1 MIAYATPDLR
11 VHPPRSPRCR
21 LGGYVHLPRILD
33 KARAAAAGRLGQYDW
48 PAPLDRYFYEF
59 TGLTPELLLEF
70 VRDGAGDA
78 EVLAR
83 LGARVAR
90 SPMEIAAWSAWLTAH
105 APKDAEMHAWV
116 AEEIVRLAPGRED
129 VVTFFDLLELDDY
142 VSFGGRG

>member
-1 MIAYATPDLR
+1 MIVCATPDLR
-11 VHPPRSPRCR
+11 EHPPRSPRCR
-21 LGGYVHLPRILD
+21 LGGYVHLPRMLD

-59 TGLTPELLLEF
+59 TGLTPELLLEW

-83 LGARVAR
+83 IGARAAR
-90 SPMEIAAWSAWLTAH
+90 SPIEIAAWSAWLSAH
-105 APKDAEMHAWV
+105 APGDAEMHAWV
-116 AEEIVRLAPGRED
+116 AEEITRLAPGRED
-129 VVTFFDLLELDDY
+129 VVTFFDLLDLDDY